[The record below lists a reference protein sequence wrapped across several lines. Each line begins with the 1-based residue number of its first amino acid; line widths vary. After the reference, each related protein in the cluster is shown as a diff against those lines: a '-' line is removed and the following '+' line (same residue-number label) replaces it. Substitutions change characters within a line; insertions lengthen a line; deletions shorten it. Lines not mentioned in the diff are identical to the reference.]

1 MLKGKDR
8 FSRWIESCGYRILC
22 NKGERQTM
30 KTNRMRRFLAVAC
43 MSLFLA
49 GSSLMVVYGENTA
62 EEPNVSSGSSQESS
76 VEESTQPT
84 VTPTPEPVESSES
97 SVQPQETPTPEP
109 PTPEE
114 TPTPNETPSPT
125 PTPTKAPDD
134 ALDGEG
140 GTGGTTG
147 GQSDTGDEGGT
158 SYYESSDEPVY
169 YPEAGD
175 TPVDPDDESSYY
187 TGSNTFQDDD
197 NSDLVDDASVI
208 EELPVSALESSEES
222 SEAVAAVDGESSVKF
237 GNNGGSSTLFWTGL
251 ILILLGVVGIGSVIW
266 MQVSPRLKARK
277 AAAKGLPMSEEA
289 LEDMEDINS
298 FSQDAQGEENQE
310 QETDESVEPQA
321 PADPKA
327 DTIDLDALMK

>member
-1 MLKGKDR
+1 
-8 FSRWIESCGYRILC
+8 
-22 NKGERQTM
+22 M

-84 VTPTPEPVESSES
+84 VTPTPEPVEPSESSVLPEDTPTPESSTSSES
-97 SVQPQETPTPEP
+97 STSGGEGSESTGEDSET
-109 PTPEE
+109 
-114 TPTPNETPSPT
+114 SSQ
-125 PTPTKAPDD
+125 APDNSSG
-134 ALDGEG
+134 GEG

-147 GQSDTGDEGGT
+147 GQSDTGDEGST

-169 YPEAGD
+169 YPEEGD

-208 EELPVSALESSEES
+208 EELPVSGLESSEES
-222 SEAVAAVDGESSVKF
+222 SETAAAVDGESSVKF
-237 GNNGGSSTLFWTGL
+237 GNNGGSGTLFWTGL